1 MKKDD
6 NKKSRMG
13 QAMGI
18 LHITGYIVAA
28 AAVMVFLSI
37 LCYAFVK
44 DENLIGG
51 KRRKQAAAHAVCIR
65 MAAGPADDNIVRNVD
80 SAHFYEGFYGCDRF
94 GI

>member
-28 AAVMVFLSI
+28 AALWYFLQSFAMPLSKMRI
-37 LCYAFVK
+37 
-44 DENLIGG
+44 
-51 KRRKQAAAHAVCIR
+51 
-65 MAAGPADDNIVRNVD
+65 
-80 SAHFYEGFYGCDRF
+80 
-94 GI
+94 

>member
-28 AAVMVFLSI
+28 AAVMVFLTI
-37 LCYAFVK
+37 LAMPLSK
-44 DENLIGG
+44 MKI
-51 KRRKQAAAHAVCIR
+51 
-65 MAAGPADDNIVRNVD
+65 
-80 SAHFYEGFYGCDRF
+80 
-94 GI
+94 

>member
-28 AAVMVFLSI
+28 AAVISFNPL
-37 LCYAFVK
+37 LC
-44 DENLIGG
+44 LCQ
-51 KRRKQAAAHAVCIR
+51 R
-65 MAAGPADDNIVRNVD
+65 
-80 SAHFYEGFYGCDRF
+80 
-94 GI
+94 

>member
-28 AAVMVFLSI
+28 AAVMVFLTI

-44 DENLIGG
+44 DENLIG
-51 KRRKQAAAHAVCIR
+51 KARK
-65 MAAGPADDNIVRNVD
+65 AGCSSCCMHSD
-80 SAHFYEGFYGCDRF
+80 GCWSC
-94 GI
+94 

>member
-28 AAVMVFLSI
+28 AAVMVFR
-37 LCYAFVK
+37 
-44 DENLIGG
+44 G
-51 KRRKQAAAHAVCIR
+51 KQAAAHAVCIR

-80 SAHFYEGFYGCDRF
+80 PAHFYEGFYGCDRF